1 MSVNDNE
8 WKYASFIQK
17 KMTVLL
23 ENTTSKQEQRKR
35 VFHHCQTLNNSTV
48 VLRLGKNQPM
58 IPFLTV
64 RENLL
69 LGISR
74 KKQQEALLMIE
85 TSLSLFNLTSSVL
98 SLKAQ
103 RVSLTDQIIL
113 QLLRAITLEHNLLIF
128 DYDMPQSKSESRFLL
143 ELMPILKKFNVLQG
157 STITIVTQNEDI
169 LNSKYYDFCILLDNI
184 NAVTI

>member
-1 MSVNDNE
+1 MSVNDSQWE
-8 WKYASFIQK
+8 YQSFIEK

-23 ENTTSKQEQRKR
+23 ENAAGKREQRKQ
-35 VFHHCQTLNNSTV
+35 VFHHCQTSNNSTV

-69 LGISR
+69 LGINR
-74 KKQQEALLMIE
+74 KKQQESLLLIE
-85 TSLSLFNLTSSVL
+85 EHLSLFNLTSSVL

-103 RVSLTDQIIL
+103 CVSLTDQTIL
-113 QLLRAITLEHNLLIF
+113 QLLRAIILEHHLLIF
-128 DYDMPQSKSESRFLL
+128 DYDMPQTKSESRFLL
-143 ELMPILKKFNVLQG
+143 ELMPILKKFNMLQE
-157 STITIVTQNEDI
+157 STITIVTQNEEI

-184 NAVTI
+184 KTVTA